1 MLKLLFRSTP
11 LYPLPWGKRNNK
23 HLFPCITHPA
33 VNIWIQKISPWV
45 TVLVTVEATKAD
57 CMPRQQKLVVWNAES
72 SAFYSLKY
80 VYF

>member
-1 MLKLLFRSTP
+1 MLKLLVKSTP
-11 LYPLPWGKRNNK
+11 LYSLPWGKRNNK
-23 HLFPCITHPA
+23 HVFPCITDLA

-45 TVLVTVEATKAD
+45 ISLVTVEATKAD
-57 CMPRQQKLVVWNAES
+57 CMPRQQKLVVWNAGS